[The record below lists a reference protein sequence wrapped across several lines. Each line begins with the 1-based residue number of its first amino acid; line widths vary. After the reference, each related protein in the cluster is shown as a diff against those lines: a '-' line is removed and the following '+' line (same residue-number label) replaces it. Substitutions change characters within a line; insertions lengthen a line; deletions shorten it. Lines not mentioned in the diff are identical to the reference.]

1 MVIVLLF
8 SVFLF
13 CNRERCRQPWCVPP
27 FVNKCRK
34 VSCQYFQESFAR
46 AQSWISELQKQASP
60 SIIIALAGNKTDLE
74 NLRAVQY
81 EVCVCSFIFLRSFLL
96 RSEVDIVFFINIFNL
111 SLLLIKKCVQ
121 SCVRASLSLS
131 PF

>member
-13 CNRERCRQPWCVPP
+13 CNRERCRQPWCVPLHV
-27 FVNKCRK
+27 FDIVNKCRK

-81 EVCVCSFIFLRSFLL
+81 EVCVCSFIFCAVFCSDLKSILFFLKYFEFESITYQEMCTKL
-96 RSEVDIVFFINIFNL
+96 
-111 SLLLIKKCVQ
+111 C
-121 SCVRASLSLS
+121 
-131 PF
+131 